1 METVR
6 TIFYA
11 IGMIVAIIFILGL
24 FIQTSNELWEKVGKD
39 ALAEFKDWFKFTSF
53 GMWYSNK
60 KNGVKI
66 LSDKEYENLL
76 NEGKIFPIDIEQFSR

>member
-11 IGMIVAIIFILGL
+11 IAMIAAIIFILGL
-24 FIQTSNELWEKVGKD
+24 FIQTSNELWEEVGKD
-39 ALAEFKDWFKFTSF
+39 ALEEIKDWFRSTSL

-60 KNGVKI
+60 KNGVEI

-76 NEGKIFPIDIEQFSR
+76 KEGKLFPIDIE

>member
-11 IGMIVAIIFILGL
+11 IGMIAAIIFVLNL
-24 FIQTSNELWEKVGKD
+24 FIQTNKELWDEVGKD
-39 ALAEFKDWFKFTSF
+39 TVAEIKDWFKTTSL

-60 KNGVKI
+60 KNGIKI

-76 NEGKIFPIDIEQFSR
+76 KEGKIFPIDIE

>member
-11 IGMIVAIIFILGL
+11 IAMIAAIIFILGL
-24 FIQTSNELWEKVGKD
+24 FIQTSNELWKEVGKD
-39 ALAEFKDWFKFTSF
+39 ALAEIKDWFRSTSL

-60 KNGVKI
+60 KNGVEI

-76 NEGKIFPIDIEQFSR
+76 KEGKIFPIDIE

>member
-6 TIFYA
+6 TIFYV
-11 IGMIVAIIFILGL
+11 IGMIVASIFILGL
-24 FIQTSNELWEKVGKD
+24 FIQTNKELWEKVGKD
-39 ALAEFKDWFKFTSF
+39 ALADFKDWFKSTSL

-60 KNGVKI
+60 KNGIEI